1 MHGYYC
7 QKWALVEF
15 YRLIVEES
23 EVATVHFK
31 SSFSSDLQTVSSV
44 PAMALK
50 DISINKTRKGAKEPT
65 KSTLIMHSVQTVR

>member
-1 MHGYYC
+1 M
-7 QKWALVEF
+7 F
-15 YRLIVEES
+15 
-23 EVATVHFK
+23 
-31 SSFSSDLQTVSSV
+31 FSSDLLTGSSV